1 MTEIVQP
8 DWLKGYQPDTSPPKG
23 NPKWT
28 KGMKS
33 PNPAGRPRGIVDR
46 RTKMTQSI
54 LDDANAILQVV
65 KANALNG
72 DTAAAALLLSKVMP
86 SLRSQ
91 AERVEFDYDAT
102 APISKQVESML
113 DAVAKGL
120 VAPDVAKS
128 IVETIGTLSQ
138 IRATEELEARIAAL
152 EEKENT

>member
-1 MTEIVQP
+1 MTETVQP
-8 DWLKGYQPDTSPPKG
+8 EWLKGYQPDTSPPKG
-23 NPKWT
+23 SPNWK

-33 PNPAGRPRGIVDR
+33 PNPAGRPKGIVDR
-46 RTKMTQSI
+46 RTKMTQTI
-54 LDDANAILQVV
+54 LEDVTAILRVV
-65 KANALNG
+65 KENALNG

-102 APISKQVESML
+102 SPISKQVESVL

-152 EEKENT
+152 EERQ

>member
-1 MTEIVQP
+1 MTETVQP
-8 DWLKGYQPDTSPPKG
+8 EWLQGFQPDNSPPKG
-23 NPKWT
+23 SPNWK

-33 PNPAGRPRGIVDR
+33 PNPAGRPKGIDDR
-46 RTKMTQSI
+46 RTKMTQTI
-54 LDDANAILQVV
+54 LEDVTAILRVV
-65 KANALNG
+65 KENALNG

-91 AERVEFDYDAT
+91 AERVEFEYDAT
-102 APISKQVESML
+102 APISKQVESVL

-120 VAPDVAKS
+120 VAPDVAKA

-152 EEKENT
+152 EERQ

>member
-1 MTEIVQP
+1 MTEVVQP
-8 DWLKGYQPDTSPPKG
+8 EWMQGFQPDNSPPKG
-23 NPKWT
+23 SPNWT

-46 RTKMTQSI
+46 RTKMTQ
-54 LDDANAILQVV
+54 AILEDVTAILRVV
-65 KANALNG
+65 KENALNG

-91 AERVEFDYDAT
+91 AERVEFDYDAS
-102 APISKQVESML
+102 APISKQVESVL

-138 IRATEELEARIAAL
+138 IRATEDLEARIAAL
-152 EEKENT
+152 EERQ

>member
-1 MTEIVQP
+1 MTETVQP
-8 DWLKGYQPDTSPPKG
+8 EWLQGFQPDNSPPKG
-23 NPKWT
+23 SPNWK

-33 PNPAGRPRGIVDR
+33 PNPAGRPKGIVDR
-46 RTKMTQSI
+46 RTKMTQTI
-54 LDDANAILQVV
+54 LEDVTAILRVV
-65 KANALNG
+65 KENALNG

-91 AERVEFDYDAT
+91 AERVEFDYDAS
-102 APISKQVESML
+102 APISKQDESVL

-138 IRATEELEARIAAL
+138 IRATEDLEARIAAL
-152 EEKENT
+152 EERQ

>member
-1 MTEIVQP
+1 MTETVQP
-8 DWLKGYQPDTSPPKG
+8 DWLKSYQPDNSPPKG
-23 NPKWT
+23 SPNWK

-33 PNPAGRPRGIVDR
+33 PNPAGRPKGIVDR
-46 RTKMTQSI
+46 RTKMTQ
-54 LDDANAILQVV
+54 AILEDVTAILRVV
-65 KANALNG
+65 KENALNG

-102 APISKQVESML
+102 APISKQVESVL

-138 IRATEELEARIAAL
+138 IRATEDLEARIASL
-152 EEKENT
+152 EERQ

>member
-1 MTEIVQP
+1 MTETVQP
-8 DWLKGYQPDTSPPKG
+8 EWLQGFQPDNSPPKG
-23 NPKWT
+23 SPNWK

-33 PNPAGRPRGIVDR
+33 PNPAGRPKGIVDR
-46 RTKMTQSI
+46 RTKMTQTI
-54 LDDANAILQVV
+54 LEDVTAILRVV
-65 KANALNG
+65 KENALNG

-91 AERVEFDYDAT
+91 AERVEFEYDAT
-102 APISKQVESML
+102 APISKQVESVL

-152 EEKENT
+152 EERQ

>member
-1 MTEIVQP
+1 MTETVQP
-8 DWLKGYQPDTSPPKG
+8 EWLQGFQPDNSPPKG
-23 NPKWT
+23 SPNWK

-33 PNPAGRPRGIVDR
+33 PNPAGRPKGIVDR
-46 RTKMTQSI
+46 RTKMTQTI
-54 LDDANAILQVV
+54 LEDVTAILRVV
-65 KANALNG
+65 KENALNG

-91 AERVEFDYDAT
+91 AERVEFEYDAT
-102 APISKQVESML
+102 APISKQVESVL

-120 VAPDVAKS
+120 VAPDVAKA

-152 EEKENT
+152 EERQ

>member
-8 DWLKGYQPDTSPPKG
+8 EWLQGYQPDASPPKG
-23 NPKWT
+23 NPQWQ

-33 PNPAGRPRGIVDR
+33 PNPAGRPKGIVDR
-46 RTKMTQSI
+46 RTKMTQ
-54 LDDANAILQVV
+54 AILEDVTAILRVV
-65 KANALNG
+65 KENALNG

-102 APISKQVESML
+102 APISKQVESVL

-138 IRATEELEARIAAL
+138 IRATEDLEARIAAL
-152 EEKENT
+152 EERQ

>member
-8 DWLKGYQPDTSPPKG
+8 EWLKGHQPDTSPPKG
-23 NPKWT
+23 SPNWK

-33 PNPAGRPRGIVDR
+33 PNPAGRPKGIVDR
-46 RTKMTQSI
+46 RTKMTQTI
-54 LDDANAILQVV
+54 LEDVTAILRVV
-65 KANALNG
+65 KENALNG

-102 APISKQVESML
+102 ASISKQVESVL

-152 EEKENT
+152 EERQ

>member
-1 MTEIVQP
+1 MTETVQP
-8 DWLKGYQPDTSPPKG
+8 EWMQGFQPDNSPPKG
-23 NPKWT
+23 SPNWT

-33 PNPAGRPRGIVDR
+33 PNPAGRPKGIVDR
-46 RTKMTQSI
+46 RTKMTQ
-54 LDDANAILQVV
+54 AILEDVTASLRVV
-65 KANALNG
+65 KENALNG

-91 AERVEFDYDAT
+91 AERVEFDYDAS
-102 APISKQVESML
+102 APISKQVESVL

-138 IRATEELEARIAAL
+138 IRATEDLEARIAAL
-152 EEKENT
+152 EERQ